1 MDKFTFTGKKIMFI
15 NLGCSGFSIRIG
27 VGGKPSGVGSEGTT
41 QVEGMI
47 LRWGCMGACPTWEIL
62 KIRTS

>member
-1 MDKFTFTGKKIMFI
+1 MDKFTFTGKKILFL

-47 LRWGCMGACPTWEIL
+47 LGVYGSMPHLGD
-62 KIRTS
+62 S